1 MSKYLYEFLRKDTT
15 FDIAAFIYGFTYSQY
30 NLKKLLSVPYP
41 NLFRGIIFGY
51 ISQVFGEF
59 IYDLLPSSLKPAMTM
74 LIMGSVVYKIIHLI
88 NGLNVKAET
97 ETETENENII
107 LKITLN

>member
-1 MSKYLYEFLRKDTT
+1 
-15 FDIAAFIYGFTYSQY
+15 
-30 NLKKLLSVPYP
+30 
-41 NLFRGIIFGY
+41 
-51 ISQVFGEF
+51 
-59 IYDLLPSSLKPAMTM
+59 M